1 MQFQSV
7 ILNLTEFLVLIILG
21 LIGLIEKRRKV
32 ALPVPVKI
40 EQNDK

>member
-1 MQFQSV
+1 MPLPSV
-7 ILNLTEFLVLIILG
+7 ILTLTEFLIVFALG

-40 EQNDK
+40 EQYER